1 LRPSCSPANR
11 LRQVICLQL
20 KQFVPC
26 PVSVD
31 YLIWSVVGFLMMVGL
46 IGTIVPMLPGTTF
59 ILLGV
64 FLARFFIPESIA
76 WMVIG
81 WISLFWFL
89 SVLADI
95 AGVIIGTR
103 LFGGS
108 KWGMTGASGG
118 ALIGMFFSLPALLL
132 GTFLGAVGAEKFGA
146 KKGDRDSLRS
156 GVGATVGFLLST
168 VARFGCAVAMIALF
182 LIAVLSWA
190 NLPQLPLN

>member
-1 LRPSCSPANR
+1 MQPRRVLT
-11 LRQVICLQL
+11 
-20 KQFVPC
+20 C
-26 PVSVD
+26 PVNVD
-31 YLIWSVVGFLMMVGL
+31 YLIWSMVGFLMMVGL

-64 FLARFFIPESIA
+64 FLAKFFIPESIVWA
-76 WMVIG
+76 GIG
-81 WISLFWFL
+81 WIGLFWFL

-132 GTFLGAVGAEKFGA
+132 GTFLGAFAAEKFGA
-146 KKGDRDSLRS
+146 KKGDRDSLRA
-156 GVGATVGFLLST
+156 GVGATAGFLLST

-190 NLPQLPLN
+190 NIPQPVS